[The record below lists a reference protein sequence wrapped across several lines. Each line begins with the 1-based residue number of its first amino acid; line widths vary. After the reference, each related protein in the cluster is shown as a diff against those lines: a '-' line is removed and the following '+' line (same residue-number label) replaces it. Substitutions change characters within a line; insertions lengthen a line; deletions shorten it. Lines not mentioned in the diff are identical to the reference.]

1 MSFRVSNFRD
11 VGMPT
16 RKIVD
21 TAEEGFAWA
30 EAHGFRGS
38 AYVEPISAGAHMSS
52 STWLY
57 REPATPAAALPMIEK
72 AA

>member
-1 MSFRVSNFRD
+1 MAFRVSDFRD

-30 EAHGFRGS
+30 ETNGFRDH

-57 REPATPAAALPMIEK
+57 RRPADDAAPVITGK